1 MSQSVFELKGSLFT
15 LSVLHIYDANLS
27 SVKAALQEKLSQAP
41 NFFFRAPI
49 IANLEHL
56 TVEEYDFCAL
66 NEVLT
71 ELALVF
77 VGITSTCS
85 ATLKEQAKAQGFA
98 VLSYSADKVQN
109 QPKAEQATA
118 DIPPVATENKE
129 ETPELPSVKP
139 TKIIQHTVRSGQQIY
154 AQGSDLVVLGA
165 VSNGAE
171 VIADGSIHIYG
182 TLRGRAIAGAQGN
195 DEARIFTTKM
205 EGELVSIAGNYL
217 LSEHLQGD
225 GWSGPAVVQLVEEKI
240 SVKAIE

>member
-15 LSVLHIYDANLS
+15 LSVLHIYDANIS
-27 SVKAALQEKLSQAP
+27 SVKAAIQEKLSQAP
-41 NFFFRAPI
+41 NFFYRAPVV
-49 IANLEHL
+49 ANLESL
-56 TVEEYDFCAL
+56 DVETFDFHAL
-66 NEVLT
+66 NEALT
-71 ELALVF
+71 ALELVF
-77 VGITSTCS
+77 VGITSTCH
-85 ATLKEQAKAQGFA
+85 AALKEQAKAEGFA

-109 QPKAEQATA
+109 EPKAKTEVEAPQEQQT
-118 DIPPVATENKE
+118 VAT
-129 ETPELPSVKP
+129 PPAPAAKP

-154 AQGSDLVVLGA
+154 AQGCDLVVLGA

-195 DEARIFTTKM
+195 DNARIFTTKL

-240 SVKAIE
+240 SVRAID